1 MKRKERTTP
10 SEKKGWSLSTH
21 FFNTVIVTLWVGTAA
36 FWLTSPDQG
45 AMLEIIL
52 SIFRGR

>member
-1 MKRKERTTP
+1 VKRKERAT
-10 SEKKGWSLSTH
+10 SVSKKGWSLSTH
-21 FFNTVIVTLWVGTAA
+21 FFNTAIAVLWVGTAA

-52 SIFRGR
+52 SLFRGR